1 MSINFEPDVYDT
13 NWANYDIQT
22 KGHVRVLDDL
32 LHSLDCS
39 RYIEGVGYPININH
53 YAYARYSWE
62 YNYIIEHLQKS
73 TTNLGGA

>member
-13 NWANYDIQT
+13 NWANYEIQT

-39 RYIEGVGYPININH
+39 RYIEGVGYPINICLL
-53 YAYARYSWE
+53 YTSPSPRD
-62 YNYIIEHLQKS
+62 
-73 TTNLGGA
+73 